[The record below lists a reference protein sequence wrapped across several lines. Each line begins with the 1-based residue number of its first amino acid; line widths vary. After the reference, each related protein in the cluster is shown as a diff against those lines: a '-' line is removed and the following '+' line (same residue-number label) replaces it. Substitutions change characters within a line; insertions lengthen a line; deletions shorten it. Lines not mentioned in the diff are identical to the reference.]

1 MSPTTD
7 TDNRAK
13 RRALV
18 ALFLALAACASLLRF
33 DTRAQETGARAD
45 EAAKARARGSITV
58 RVVDDANQ
66 PVRNATVLALNQ
78 GQSSRLA
85 YDSSAARTGMYVISN
100 LDPGVYRITAFAPGF
115 IPEFDFTAPASTQ
128 PLYRPG
134 DSVTLRLTKGG
145 VVTGRVAD
153 ADGNAVVGARVTAIR
168 VRDLLGRAAQ
178 DNAFEG
184 FRPRERRTDDRG
196 VYRLYGLTPG
206 SYIVLAGGKPQFS
219 FSARPNAYDLDAPTY
234 YPSTTRDGAV
244 ELQVQTGQELT
255 DIDIRYRGDKGHSIS
270 GAVAGAIPSP
280 TGQFTTGVSVTLL
293 HAATGSLEG
302 MSFLQGDPAPRTFSL
317 DGIAD
322 GEYDLVA
329 SSFVQNDTGLSSPP
343 VRVSVRGADVTGLR
357 LVLAPLG
364 SLAGRVGFEPLKPA
378 DAAKPECQRQQ
389 RAFVPQEALVFARR
403 DGGDPQQPRN
413 FFLSGGVEAPPD
425 AKGDFALRNLRD
437 GRYRLGARLL
447 DECCATRR
455 RTCSRTARSPS
466 RTSRPAATYSS
477 RAPRPPTQTRDSQR
491 ARSRSTRTRAPGS
504 AATPKPRRTRPSCN
518 PASAPKISRSA
529 SRGSDR

>member
-168 VRDLLGRAAQ
+168 VRDLL
-178 DNAFEG
+178 
-184 FRPRERRTDDRG
+184 
-196 VYRLYGLTPG
+196 
-206 SYIVLAGGKPQFS
+206 
-219 FSARPNAYDLDAPTY
+219 
-234 YPSTTRDGAV
+234 
-244 ELQVQTGQELT
+244 
-255 DIDIRYRGDKGHSIS
+255 
-270 GAVAGAIPSP
+270 
-280 TGQFTTGVSVTLL
+280 
-293 HAATGSLEG
+293 
-302 MSFLQGDPAPRTFSL
+302 
-317 DGIAD
+317 
-322 GEYDLVA
+322 
-329 SSFVQNDTGLSSPP
+329 
-343 VRVSVRGADVTGLR
+343 
-357 LVLAPLG
+357 
-364 SLAGRVGFEPLKPA
+364 
-378 DAAKPECQRQQ
+378 
-389 RAFVPQEALVFARR
+389 
-403 DGGDPQQPRN
+403 
-413 FFLSGGVEAPPD
+413 
-425 AKGDFALRNLRD
+425 
-437 GRYRLGARLL
+437 
-447 DECCATRR
+447 
-455 RTCSRTARSPS
+455 
-466 RTSRPAATYSS
+466 
-477 RAPRPPTQTRDSQR
+477 
-491 ARSRSTRTRAPGS
+491 
-504 AATPKPRRTRPSCN
+504 
-518 PASAPKISRSA
+518 
-529 SRGSDR
+529 